1 MALYVNQD
9 FLHFDYDED
18 NRVYDEVSFFQ
29 EDATEPFDK
38 RSSKQMLL
46 MMNRLSR
53 EMQLDEYSMKRLEV
67 MLREDLPFFA
77 INRRLILNW
86 VSENFLF

>member
-1 MALYVNQD
+1 M
-9 FLHFDYDED
+9 
-18 NRVYDEVSFFQ
+18 S
-29 EDATEPFDK
+29 EPFDK
-38 RSSKQMLL
+38 RSAKQMLL
-46 MMNRLSR
+46 MMNRISSEL
-53 EMQLDEYSMKRLEV
+53 QLDDYSMKRLEV

>member
-1 MALYVNQD
+1 MALHVNED

-29 EDATEPFDK
+29 EEATEPFDK

>member
-1 MALYVNQD
+1 MSLHVNED
-9 FLHFDYDED
+9 FLLFDYDED
-18 NRVYDEVSFFQ
+18 NRSYDEARFFD
-29 EDATEPFDK
+29 EEVHEPFDK

-46 MMNRLSR
+46 MMNRLSK
-53 EMQLDEYSMKRLEV
+53 ELQLDEYAMKRLEV

-86 VSENFLF
+86 VVENFLF

>member
-1 MALYVNQD
+1 MPLHVTED
-9 FLHFDYDED
+9 FLQFDYDED
-18 NRVYDEVSFFQ
+18 NRIYDENHFFE
-29 EDATEPFDK
+29 EDASEPFNK

-46 MMNRLSR
+46 MMNRLSK
-53 EMQLDEYSMKRLEV
+53 ELQLDAYAMKRLEV

-86 VSENFLF
+86 VVENFLF

>member
-1 MALYVNQD
+1 MSLYVTED

-18 NRVYDEVSFFQ
+18 NRIYDEKHFFE
-29 EDATEPFDK
+29 EDASEPFDK
-38 RSSKQMLL
+38 RSAKQMLL

-53 EMQLDEYSMKRLEV
+53 EMQLDEYSLKRLEV

-77 INRRLILNW
+77 INRRIILNW

>member
-1 MALYVNQD
+1 MPLHVNED
-9 FLHFDYDED
+9 FLQFDYDED
-18 NRVYDEVSFFQ
+18 NRTYDEARFFEEEVS
-29 EDATEPFDK
+29 EPFDK
-38 RSSKQMLL
+38 RSAKQMLL
-46 MMNRLSR
+46 MMNRISSEL
-53 EMQLDEYSMKRLEV
+53 QLDDYSMKRLEV

>member
-1 MALYVNQD
+1 MPLHVNED

-18 NRVYDEVSFFQ
+18 NRIYDEKHFFEEDVS
-29 EDATEPFDK
+29 EPFDK
-38 RSSKQMLL
+38 RSAKQMLL

-53 EMQLDEYSMKRLEV
+53 EMQLDEYSLKRLEV

-77 INRRLILNW
+77 INRRIILNW